1 MNEPRRLSANFV
13 LSGDPEYFYGLH
25 LVHSSGACL
34 ATNPHGLKILIGLLR
49 KMETRLVEGSQR
61 PKVLAGRLYSRSQH
75 LNVSLHAPAGEV
87 LVEVAVGPRDLLI
100 FEAWEIPAL
109 IGGLSAYLAE
119 LIEYF
124 CTGELP
130 EPAEFSAA
138 SIATIRANAGDF
150 LPGPE
155 GLWP

>member
-1 MNEPRRLSANFV
+1 MNDQRRLSANFA

-34 ATNPHGLKILIGLLR
+34 ATNPHGLEILVDLLGKIEPRQAGGVHKL
-49 KMETRLVEGSQR
+49 
-61 PKVLAGRLYSRSQH
+61 KVPAERLYSRSQH
-75 LNVSLHAPAGEV
+75 LNVSLHTAAGEV